1 MNGRKVFL
9 VGGLILA
16 LLASLIGAVGVS
28 ANMGRHSSLVSHQE
42 VAKPEAPPPLLAPPD
57 SVFYSSIPSGD
68 IPNRPIARLRQVPSD
83 INPEAEIHL
92 PEIRPW
98 EDPNQEGY
106 AVLSSLRYSGD
117 GVSVVLT
124 LAEPSPGAF
133 QQLNRL
139 GEEKVELPDQGIAWL
154 SRDMGGDYPNRILF
168 QQNNLIITVAGNL
181 PPDRLIELAQQ
192 VEISK

>member
-1 MNGRKVFL
+1 MNGRKVFI

-16 LLASLIGAVGVS
+16 LSVSLIGAIGVS
-28 ANMGRHSSLVSHQE
+28 AKMSLQSSPLLLQE

-57 SVFYSSIPSGD
+57 SVSYSPIPSGD
-68 IPNRPIARLRQVPSD
+68 IPNRPIARLRQVPTY

-92 PEIRPW
+92 PQIMSW
-98 EDPNQEGY
+98 EDPNQEAY
-106 AVLSSLRYSGD
+106 AVLSSLRYNGEEL
-117 GVSVVLT
+117 SVLVTLT
-124 LAEPSPGAF
+124 EPSPGAL
-133 QQLNRL
+133 QQINAL
-139 GEEKVELPDQGIAWL
+139 GEEKVELPGIGIAWL